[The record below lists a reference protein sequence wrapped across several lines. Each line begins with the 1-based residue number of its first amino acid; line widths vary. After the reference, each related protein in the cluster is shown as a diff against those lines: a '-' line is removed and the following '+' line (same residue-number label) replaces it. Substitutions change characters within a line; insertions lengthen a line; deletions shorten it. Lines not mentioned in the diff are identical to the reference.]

1 MDANDR
7 CDLCGAQ
14 AYASAKLPKVQSPL
28 LFCAHHFAQY
38 HDGLVLSGAALVDER
53 HRVAEEEARRIAV
66 PAESRS

>member
-14 AYASAKLPKVQSPL
+14 AYASAKLSKVQSPL
-28 LFCAHHFAQY
+28 LFCAHHFTQY

-53 HRVAEEEARRIAV
+53 SRVADEEAMRVAV
-66 PAESRS
+66 PTVARP